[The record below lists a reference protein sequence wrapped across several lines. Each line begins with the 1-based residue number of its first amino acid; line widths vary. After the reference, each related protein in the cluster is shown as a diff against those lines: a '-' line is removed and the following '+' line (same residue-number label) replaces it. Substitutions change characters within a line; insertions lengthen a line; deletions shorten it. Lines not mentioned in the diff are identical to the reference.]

1 MKISI
6 IIPAF
11 NEEKTLNEV
20 VQRVYGVDLG
30 PIEKEVIISND
41 GSSDGTRDV
50 MVNLVKEFPNLKT
63 YSSPTNLGKG
73 AAVRLGMAIS
83 TGEVIILQD
92 ADLELN
98 PAEYPNL
105 LQPFLEN
112 KADIVY
118 GSRFIL
124 KTANIPKRTRLSN
137 WILTLF
143 TNFLFGCHL
152 TDMETGYKAFKRDLV
167 KGLRLRCVRFDF
179 EPEITAKFVMAGYKI
194 NEIPVNY
201 KPRTVTEG
209 KKIAWRDGVEALYT
223 MLRCRFIDQR

>member
-1 MKISI
+1 MKVSI
-6 IIPAF
+6 IIPAY

-20 VQRVYGVDLG
+20 VQRVYSVDLER
-30 PIEKEVIISND
+30 IEKEVIISND

-50 MVNLVKEFPNLKT
+50 MANLVKEFPNLKT

-83 TGEVIILQD
+83 TGDVIILQD

-98 PAEYPNL
+98 PADYPNL

-112 KADIVY
+112 DADIVY
-118 GSRFIL
+118 GSRFL
-124 KTANIPKRTRLSN
+124 RKTANIPKRTRLSN

-143 TNFLFGCHL
+143 TNLLFGCHL

-179 EPEITAKFVMAGYKI
+179 EPEITAKFVMAGYRIK
-194 NEIPVNY
+194 EIPVNY
-201 KPRTVTEG
+201 IPRTVTEG

-223 MLRCRFIDQR
+223 LLRCRFIDQR